1 MRVGFS
7 VWAHG
12 HGLTAPDEFGPAFS
26 KTPPAPSN
34 QVGRFSVRGAVP
46 AFHGQDGPT
55 VADGFG
61 HTNAC
66 RDHAAQHRGSGCV
79 IDGQGVSKSCE
90 PLAQVLGALE
100 DR

>member
-12 HGLTAPDEFGPAFS
+12 HGLAAPDEFGPAFS

-55 VADGFG
+55 VADGFRYPNTG
-61 HTNAC
+61 
-66 RDHAAQHRGSGCV
+66 RDHAAQHRGLCCV
-79 IDGQGVSKSCE
+79 VDGQGVSKSCE
-90 PLAQVLGALE
+90 PLAQVFGALE